1 MFHAPSNSNVVN
13 PSTQLHTLWMRT
25 TRHGM
30 PQGATEETGE
40 GEYQERCFGY
50 IHKSRGIEYRDAI
63 D

>member
-1 MFHAPSNSNVVN
+1 
-13 PSTQLHTLWMRT
+13 MRT